1 MGGYLRLETGEAV
14 KVGAL
19 VLPGVITEVRV
30 QGDLNI
36 DEQDLENTNLKTLA
50 VLGFTTQRV
59 TVALEITG
67 GDDASVARQIRQ
79 IQSAF
84 QMDRVKQAGAKL
96 VPVRIVSHHTDARR
110 VKVVVFESFVSWDS
124 GEHHASATLVFREF
138 ESDVARMQERVE
150 EEQKRRE
157 KAAKDKKEKDGA
169 AGSGSGSGGGAAS
182 GDGATPP
189 GGGKDTAGG
198 SSSTGAAT
206 GTGGPP
212 SMLRGFE
219 AGSAAAQA
227 LVGR

>member
-14 KVGAL
+14 RVGTL

-36 DEQDLENTNLKTLA
+36 DEQDLENTNLKALA

-67 GDDASVARQIRQ
+67 GDDASVARQIGQ

-84 QMDRVKQAGAKL
+84 QVDRVKQAGAKL

-110 VKVVVFESFVSWDS
+110 VKVVVFESFISWDS
-124 GEHHASATLVFREF
+124 GEYHASATLVFREF

-169 AGSGSGSGGGAAS
+169 AGSGGGAAS